1 MAGGR
6 APSDGER
13 HMKRICVFC
22 GSSMGASPAFAEG
35 ARALGRALAE
45 AGITL
50 VYGGGGVGL
59 MGVLADAVLEA
70 GGEVIG
76 VIPRPLWARELG
88 HTGLTALHVVDSMH
102 QRKALMAELS
112 DGFIALP
119 GGAGTLEEFAEMW
132 TWGLLGVHRKPCGLL
147 EVNGYYAPL
156 LALLDHMVA
165 QGFLRPE
172 HRDMVLVESDPRRL
186 LERFATYE
194 PPVVARWLDRA
205 EL

>member
-1 MAGGR
+1 
-6 APSDGER
+6 
-13 HMKRICVFC
+13 MKRICVFC

-35 ARALGRALAE
+35 ARALGTALAE

-88 HTGLTALHVVDSMH
+88 HTGLTVLHVVDTMH

-156 LALLDHMVA
+156 LALLDHMVE

-172 HRDMVLVESDPRRL
+172 HRAMVLVEQDPRRL
-186 LERFATYE
+186 LERFAAYE
-194 PPVVARWLDRA
+194 PPPVARWLDRA